1 MVVQAQVG
9 DGTQVGVFVLGL
21 IVIILLHDVVDL
33 GLIFLAIGVNHRGLI
48 SAAGVTL
55 TLHMPILFAVTAHNV
70 GVAGAVV
77 PGRGS
82 RMSLV

>member
-1 MVVQAQVG
+1 
-9 DGTQVGVFVLGL
+9 
-21 IVIILLHDVVDL
+21 
-33 GLIFLAIGVNHRGLI
+33 
-48 SAAGVTL
+48 
-55 TLHMPILFAVTAHNV
+55 MPILFAVTAHNV